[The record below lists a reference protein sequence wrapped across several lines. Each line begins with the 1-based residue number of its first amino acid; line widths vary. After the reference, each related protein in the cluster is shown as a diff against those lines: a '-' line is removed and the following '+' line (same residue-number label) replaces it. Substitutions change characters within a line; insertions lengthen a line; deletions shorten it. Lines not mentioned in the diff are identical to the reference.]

1 MYAGRAHLFVGGRR
15 MEDRLKE
22 AIEHAL
28 RSGDDPNT
36 RIRTLIGND
45 AFNLLDKPWKSIA
58 ITILRK
64 EEPVNPD
71 EEVKVK
77 VTRRRGGRR
86 RGVKGSSGIEDSLP
100 SPSQVISGNFI
111 PAFKLATLLIH
122 KGKDPKNWES
132 KLDLDID
139 QLRNDCISGIHPVW
153 SIAARECPLIAQ
165 LGAFPSLEVEIQSV
179 EVDQSWIVASRI
191 DPMDISSLGDLL
203 EKFPTLNLGSAGI
216 LKIQRLSKG
225 LQGKKMRMNQ
235 IQKSIPE
242 ELLSSTIPEHM
253 LLGAYLLIAAGEL
266 EKSLKV
272 LQSIKSKNKILMK
285 SVNDVIALTTL
296 RSGDISSWDHC
307 SEVTGKDPLSI
318 VMLLEA
324 WKNPP
329 IDRQIDSK
337 KIESGMMH
345 LELHG
350 EPVSDTLRWML
361 VKQVA
366 ETGDLAAATE
376 LVLETRIDDEES
388 FIQAS
393 SLAGDN
399 ELLITRLVEKAPEF
413 SLITWSEIVTDSKY
427 PMLIRLTCSKLIA
440 NERTLLPSDV
450 LESTIEILST
460 QVDIFSLS
468 LILYSSKIDGSTK
481 PYSVLLCSALAPANI
496 GEETIQWLQNERSIA
511 HDSIISSD
519 IPEFLS
525 IHEAALIRL
534 LDGGNANLDELL
546 GRLPESGSEVLRET
560 RRALMDG
567 GDGLVSEKRI
577 DTLEESIAAAN
588 LSSLESSLFHAIVN
602 LLRMNR
608 VNNEIQMSDSSRKE
622 HASELLNQII
632 ENNFSAIFLNQ
643 VQQMLLEHE
652 VASENFV
659 SWLQE
664 NRPGSEWSPV
674 ANAAIKVNMERYREA
689 ARLYK
694 QAAPRFQAEPH
705 CDFEIATQLYRKSL
719 IGFAQAQGWSE
730 AIALLNSHEELA
742 TTITSRFK
750 LYLQVSH
757 SAEVQQQNRG
767 KRNSKNRDMSRKAI
781 FDFVDEK
788 VPNISSEEE
797 ESTYSS
803 QRERNRRKE
812 DLIESLMTYPSKRN
826 LPEEP
831 FVGRVR
837 AALNHIREK
846 NKSGR
851 TRIENRFREA
861 IKDEEE
867 PLELFSIANEI
878 ASEDPVR
885 ALGMLEHAVSVCN
898 YLGRME
904 KARLIASM
912 KTLYSK
918 HESNI
923 PIRSRRILSSVDL
936 APLVVIDTNLLIDAL
951 SDAILRKMA
960 MDRNGIINPNSSLLF
975 HHTLRHLRL
984 ERRIRTYV
992 PLTAKHELMNKIGNI
1007 ETGKFDPE
1015 RTLSVFS
1022 GSNQH
1027 INLDAYREAITP
1039 DILEKMH
1046 HEILQSFHD
1055 WEPSSSEFL
1064 EAVEGEMNAV
1074 ESFIQSHSEIY
1085 RRVTDF
1091 KDQRG
1096 AADKRT
1102 EFNGDSIYPESGD
1115 LDIMR
1120 TATYLASSIY
1130 PNIGSVIVATR
1141 DSDFTLL
1148 ARALEETLGVGVA
1161 KNASELAQWL

>member
-1 MYAGRAHLFVGGRR
+1 

-22 AIEHAL
+22 AIEFAL
-28 RSGDDPNT
+28 RSGDDSNT
-36 RIRTLIGND
+36 RIKTLIGND

-100 SPSQVISGNFI
+100 SPSQVLSEDFS

-122 KGKDPKNWES
+122 KGRNPKNWD
-132 KLDLDID
+132 KTFDLSID
-139 QLRNDCISGIHPVW
+139 QLRNDCVSGVHPVW
-153 SIAARECPLIAQ
+153 SIASRECPLIAQ
-165 LGAFPSLEVEIQSV
+165 LGAFPSLETEIQTA
-179 EVDQSWIVASRI
+179 EIDQTWIERSRI
-191 DPMDISSLGDLL
+191 DPTDISSLGDLL
-203 EKFPTLNLGSAGI
+203 ETFPTLNLGSAGI

-242 ELLSSTIPEHM
+242 ELLSSKIPEHM
-253 LLGAYLLIAAGEL
+253 LLGAYLLIAAGQL
-266 EKSLKV
+266 EKSLEL
-272 LQSIKSKNKILMK
+272 LQSIETKNKVLMEL
-285 SVNDVIALTTL
+285 VNDVIALTTL
-296 RSGDISSWDHC
+296 RSGDLSTWDHC
-307 SEVTGKDPLSI
+307 SEIKGKDALST
-318 VMLLEA
+318 VMILEA

-366 ETGDLAAATE
+366 ETGDLVAATE
-376 LVLETRIDDEES
+376 LVLETRIDNEES

-393 SLAGDN
+393 SLAEGN
-399 ELLITRLVEKAPEF
+399 ELLISRLVDKAPDF

-427 PMLIRLTCSKLIA
+427 PLLIRLACSRLIA
-440 NERTLLPSDV
+440 NERTLLPPDV
-450 LESTIEILST
+450 LESIIEILST

-468 LILYSSKIDGSTK
+468 LTLFSSKIDGSNK
-481 PYSVLLCSALAPANI
+481 PYSILLCSALAPASI
-496 GEETIQWLQNERSIA
+496 GEEVIQWLENESSKA
-511 HDSIISSD
+511 HDSIVSANV
-519 IPEFLS
+519 PEFLN

-577 DTLEESIAAAN
+577 NTLEESISSAN
-588 LSSLESSLFHAIVN
+588 LSKLESSLFQAIVN

-608 VNNEIQMSDSSRKE
+608 VNNEIQMSDNDRKQ
-622 HASELLNQII
+622 HASELLNRII

-652 VASENFV
+652 IASENFV
-659 SWLQE
+659 LWLQE

-674 ANAAIKVNMERYREA
+674 ANAAIKVNMQRYREA

-705 CDFEIATQLYRKSL
+705 CDFEVATQLYRKSL

-730 AIALLNSHEELA
+730 AVALLDSHEELA

-757 SAEVQQQNRG
+757 SAEFQQQNRG
-767 KRNSKNRDMSRKAI
+767 KRNSRNRDISRKAI
-781 FDFVDEK
+781 LDFVEER
-788 VPNISSEEE
+788 VPNIPNQEE
-797 ESTYSS
+797 ESAHTS

-812 DLIESLMTYPSKRN
+812 DLIESLMTYPTKRN

-861 IKDEEE
+861 IKDEEG
-867 PLELFSIANEI
+867 PLELFSIANEV
-878 ASEDPVR
+878 ASEDPIR
-885 ALGMLEHAVSVCN
+885 SLGMLENAVSVCN

-904 KARLIASM
+904 KARLIKSM
-912 KTLYSK
+912 TTLYSK

-923 PIRSRRILSSVDL
+923 PIKSRRILTSVDL

-951 SDAILRKMA
+951 SAAILRKMA

-984 ERRIRTYV
+984 ENRIRTYV
-992 PLTAKHELMNKIGNI
+992 PSTAKYEFMNKIGNTT
-1007 ETGKFDPE
+1007 TGKFDPE
-1015 RTLSVFS
+1015 RTLTLFS
-1022 GSNQH
+1022 DPKQH
-1027 INLDAYREAITP
+1027 INLESYREVITP

-1046 HEILQSFHD
+1046 HEILQSFND
-1055 WEPSSSEFL
+1055 WQPSSSTEFL
-1064 EAVEGEMNAV
+1064 DAVQDELNAV

-1091 KDQRG
+1091 KEQRG
-1096 AADKRT
+1096 TADKRT

-1120 TATYLASSIY
+1120 TATYLASSTY